1 MSCDWFFAGTKPLQQ
16 IEVTIAKI
24 VIGLVGLWLIAWTP
38 YALVALIGISGNGHL
53 LTPLVTMIPALFA
66 KSAACIDPF
75 VYSLNHPKIKAE
87 LFSRFRRLFVSSPRD
102 ANPFSESEH
111 NPGQFRDRRSTYRS
125 NHSRSYN
132 RDDDFS
138 DEDQPVRLGSLS
150 RELQEMDTIR
160 TRDNDVDEG
169 LNRCLLVEH
178 ETAVSERTV
187 AVHVARAIYR
197 PFPEIQL
204 IRP

>member
-1 MSCDWFFAGTKPLQQ
+1 MQIGFCLSRTGCLPTGFFAGTKPLQK

-38 YALVALIGISGNGHL
+38 YALVALIGISGHGHL

-102 ANPFSESEH
+102 TNPFSESEH
-111 NPGQFRDRRSTYRS
+111 MCSVCLVATTANSAAAIPLTGVIIPDHTTRKMSPPTKISPFDSDR
-125 NHSRSYN
+125 
-132 RDDDFS
+132 
-138 DEDQPVRLGSLS
+138 
-150 RELQEMDTIR
+150 
-160 TRDNDVDEG
+160 
-169 LNRCLLVEH
+169 
-178 ETAVSERTV
+178 
-187 AVHVARAIYR
+187 
-197 PFPEIQL
+197 
-204 IRP
+204 

>member
-1 MSCDWFFAGTKPLQQ
+1 MQIEFCLSRPACLATGFFAGTKPLQK

-125 NHSRSYN
+125 NHFRSYN

-160 TRDNDVDEG
+160 TRDND
-169 LNRCLLVEH
+169 LPP
-178 ETAVSERTV
+178 
-187 AVHVARAIYR
+187 I
-197 PFPEIQL
+197 
-204 IRP
+204 